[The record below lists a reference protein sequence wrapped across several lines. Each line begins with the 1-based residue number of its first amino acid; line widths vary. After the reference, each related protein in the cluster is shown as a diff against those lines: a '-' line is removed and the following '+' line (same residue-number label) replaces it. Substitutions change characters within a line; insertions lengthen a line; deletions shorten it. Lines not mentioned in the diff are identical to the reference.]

1 MARKFDLISELY
13 ERTCFAVTD
22 NPVNWQ
28 SFLKTAGRNFR
39 LRFDEQLLIYAQR
52 PDATA
57 VLEIE
62 RWNGTFGRWVNRG
75 AKGIAVFEDA
85 DRSRQ
90 RLIHYFDIS
99 DTHESRHSRP
109 VPIWEMRPDYKAEVI
124 ETLENTFGA
133 VNDTTSIENVVKESI
148 ANAVEDNIADYI
160 SDFMSLGAG
169 SDIEYLSADEANALY
184 LELVR
189 NSVSY
194 MVMAR
199 LGLNAD
205 KVYSPDDFAGISS
218 FNSQE
223 VLNAVG
229 IATSD
234 IAEMA
239 LLPVSRTI
247 STLSKENRIID
258 EQGQSEYNKDIK
270 DERSQSD
277 ERNHIHD
284 GGRLQSS
291 EPEAAGADGSDSRQ
305 MVADEENLSEGTSQN
320 PVLQSSDERDSEQSL
335 GGGSAESE
343 RTGGNSREAD
353 GTESRADGADESGR
367 YDEVGSSDEQHQELG
382 TGNREESGNIRLEY
396 YDRNHE
402 DKSLPFFGGDDTI
415 REILGTTPHLSA
427 SKEEIKDFYKR
438 NTDNA
443 TRTEYIKGIF
453 NNDYTQLTLSDGR
466 LVGYKTFQNV
476 LHLWEGE
483 YENRTAQSFYDWG
496 VIAQH
501 FEAMRLLGELTD
513 TMKPLPSMDG
523 QLTLIMGNQ
532 AEEQKTSAFTF
543 SQEIIDA
550 VLTRGS
556 GVSEGKMRI
565 YEQFEKSL
573 SAKENADF
581 LKNEYGWGGSY
592 PVIIGAGIDEQH
604 DGKGITISKGIGSDK
619 PHITLSWSQV
629 EKRIGDLIRMDR
641 YLNPKEKE
649 KYPEWLEKQEE
660 RRAELAEQRKN
671 REILSTAPPEP
682 ENKEDEPEAQYE
694 YHLGDSVYI
703 GASQY
708 EILSFDENRV
718 MLYDFDM
725 PLFNKEISREEFD
738 RKVRE
743 NPMNDH
749 LKVSV
754 LPAEEKA
761 VTGEN
766 EAQNDTKTVQDFSP
780 KTGYDDAFFIDRDN
794 ESVTWMYYNPDSNAG
809 GQYVTNTLS
818 FDEIQQAARE
828 YDSAEDFFDYL
839 GSIANQ
845 ELADVGTEWFVD
857 AESQFLEQ
865 PDFTDCTKATMQSLV
880 AAVSEVPVYDRETEI
895 LYSVLGRLKIDDIE
909 LSYDENG
916 LVARDS
922 DNEWHGA
929 EFYHFLVDE
938 AFVFA
943 DDGSVLGIR
952 PDLLD
957 DFKALSEHNGVE
969 VKGDREKEPEPIVP
983 AWEQKKKSK
992 VKSFDLHPDIPMSE
1006 RHNFDLAN
1014 NQVEEVNKKERFHR
1028 NYAAIKVLKDCQN
1041 ENRFATP
1048 DEQKILSRYV
1058 GWGGIPEAFDERAGA
1073 WHTEYAM
1080 LKNILTPEEYAS
1092 ARESTLTAFYT
1103 PPEVSTAIYK
1113 VLEQMGFQEG
1123 NLLEPS
1129 CGIGNFIGMLPKSME
1144 NAKVYG
1150 VELDTISAGIAQQ
1163 LYQKSSIAAQGFEE
1177 VNVPDSFFDGVIGN
1191 VPFGD
1196 FKVSDKRYD
1205 KYNFLIHDYFFAKS
1219 LDKLRPGGV
1228 MALVTSKGTMDKENS
1243 NVRKYIA
1250 QRAELLGAIRL
1261 PNDTFKGNAGTEV
1274 VSDILF
1280 LQKRDRL
1287 IDIEPDWVHLDT
1299 DENGIR
1305 MNSYFVQH
1313 PEMIL
1318 GEMKMV
1324 SGRFG
1329 PEATCEPFENADLSE
1344 LLNEAVSNIH
1354 GEISEYEVA
1363 DELEEE
1369 DNSIPADPTVR
1380 NFSYTVLDDK
1390 IYFRENSR
1398 MSPVEVSATAENR
1411 IKGMIGIRD
1420 CVRNL
1425 IELQTED
1432 YPDSEIKQAQDK
1444 LNTLYDSF
1452 TKKYG
1457 LINSRAN
1464 TSAFSDDSSYA
1475 LLSALEV
1482 INEDGELE
1490 RKADMFFK
1498 RTIKPHKPVTEVDTA
1513 DEALAVS
1520 MGEKAAIDMEYMM
1533 ELSGKSEEEL
1543 FSDLKGVIF
1552 LNPLYEYGNSYEPK
1566 YLMADEYLSGN
1577 VREKLAT
1584 AKRSATL
1591 YPEDYTVNVQ
1601 ALEKVQ
1607 PKDLTASEISVRLG
1621 ATWIPPEIF
1630 QQFMFEFLDT
1640 PRYAQWNIK
1649 VHYSQFTGEWNI
1661 EGKSYDRSNVKA
1673 YSTYGTSRINAYK
1686 IIEETLNLKD
1696 VRIFDYIEDEE
1707 GKKKAVLNKKETAIA
1722 QAKQELIKQGFQ
1734 DWIWA
1739 EPTRREK
1746 LTKMYNEKFNSIRPR
1761 EYDGSHIVFNGMNP
1775 EIELREHQKNAVAHI
1790 LYGGNTLLAHAVG
1803 AGKTFEMV
1811 AAAMESKRLGL
1822 CNKSLFVV
1830 PNHLTEQWA
1839 AEFLQLY
1846 PAANILVATKR
1857 DFETKNRK
1865 KFCGRIA
1872 TGDYDAVIIGHSQF
1886 EKIPMSIERQ
1896 RAILE
1901 QQLEELT
1908 DGIMDLKRNRGEN
1921 FSIKQLEKSKK
1932 SVKQKLEKLNDQS
1945 RKDDV
1950 VTFEELGVDR
1960 LFIDES
1966 HYYKN
1971 LYLYTKM
1978 RNVGGI
1984 AQTEAQKSSDLF
1996 MKCRYLDELTGGRGT
2011 VFATGTPI
2019 SNSMVELYTIQRYL
2033 QYNTLVKNNLQH
2045 FDSWASTFGE
2055 TVTAVELTPEGTTYR
2070 AKTRFAKFYNLP
2082 ELMAMF
2088 KEVADIKTADMLELP
2103 VPEAHFHNV
2112 AVKPSEM
2119 QKEMVASLAERAEKV
2134 RGGGVDSSVDN
2145 MLKIT
2150 NDGRKLALDQ
2160 RMLNDMLPDFEGSK
2174 INACVDNIYRIW
2186 EETAD
2191 KKSAQL
2197 VFCDLS
2203 TPKNDGTFSV
2213 YNDIRKKLIE
2223 RGVPESEV
2231 RFIHEADTDVKKKEL
2246 FQKTRKGE
2254 VRVLLGSTQKM
2265 GAGTNV
2271 QDRLIALHDV
2281 DCPWRP
2287 SDLEQRSGRIIR
2299 QGNSNPDVDIYR
2311 YVTEQTFDA
2320 YLYQLVEGKQK
2331 FASQIMTSKSP
2342 VRSAEDIDE
2351 TALSYAEI
2359 KMLAT
2364 GNPYIKEKMDLDI
2377 QVQKLKLLKSNFL
2390 SERYALEDKII
2401 KYYPQRITA
2410 LENRIEGLKQDVET
2424 AKQHPKPTDDR
2435 FVGMEVKGVFYSE
2448 KADAGKAIIE
2458 ACKQMNSPDPIPLG
2472 KYRGFETELL
2482 FNTAERNYEV
2492 RLKGATSRNVPLG
2505 DDAHGNIIRLDNGIE
2520 RFAESLSLAENDLEN
2535 TKNQLETAKKEVQ
2548 KPFIGEEE
2556 LKTKLARLDELNILL
2571 NMDKRDNEIVGGE
2584 PDEGEVPNTRK
2595 EKTYER

>member
-1 MARKFDLISELY
+1 M
-13 ERTCFAVTD
+13 
-22 NPVNWQ
+22 
-28 SFLKTAGRNFR
+28 
-39 LRFDEQLLIYAQR
+39 
-52 PDATA
+52 
-57 VLEIE
+57 
-62 RWNGTFGRWVNRG
+62 
-75 AKGIAVFEDA
+75 
-85 DRSRQ
+85 
-90 RLIHYFDIS
+90 
-99 DTHESRHSRP
+99 
-109 VPIWEMRPDYKAEVI
+109 
-124 ETLENTFGA
+124 
-133 VNDTTSIENVVKESI
+133 
-148 ANAVEDNIADYI
+148 
-160 SDFMSLGAG
+160 
-169 SDIEYLSADEANALY
+169 
-184 LELVR
+184 
-189 NSVSY
+189 
-194 MVMAR
+194 
-199 LGLNAD
+199 
-205 KVYSPDDFAGISS
+205 
-218 FNSQE
+218 
-223 VLNAVG
+223 
-229 IATSD
+229 
-234 IAEMA
+234 
-239 LLPVSRTI
+239 
-247 STLSKENRIID
+247 
-258 EQGQSEYNKDIK
+258 
-270 DERSQSD
+270 
-277 ERNHIHD
+277 
-284 GGRLQSS
+284 
-291 EPEAAGADGSDSRQ
+291 
-305 MVADEENLSEGTSQN
+305 
-320 PVLQSSDERDSEQSL
+320 
-335 GGGSAESE
+335 
-343 RTGGNSREAD
+343 
-353 GTESRADGADESGR
+353 
-367 YDEVGSSDEQHQELG
+367 
-382 TGNREESGNIRLEY
+382 
-396 YDRNHE
+396 
-402 DKSLPFFGGDDTI
+402 
-415 REILGTTPHLSA
+415 
-427 SKEEIKDFYKR
+427 
-438 NTDNA
+438 
-443 TRTEYIKGIF
+443 
-453 NNDYTQLTLSDGR
+453 
-466 LVGYKTFQNV
+466 
-476 LHLWEGE
+476 
-483 YENRTAQSFYDWG
+483 
-496 VIAQH
+496 
-501 FEAMRLLGELTD
+501 
-513 TMKPLPSMDG
+513 
-523 QLTLIMGNQ
+523 
-532 AEEQKTSAFTF
+532 
-543 SQEIIDA
+543 
-550 VLTRGS
+550 
-556 GVSEGKMRI
+556 
-565 YEQFEKSL
+565 
-573 SAKENADF
+573 
-581 LKNEYGWGGSY
+581 
-592 PVIIGAGIDEQH
+592 
-604 DGKGITISKGIGSDK
+604 
-619 PHITLSWSQV
+619 
-629 EKRIGDLIRMDR
+629 
-641 YLNPKEKE
+641 
-649 KYPEWLEKQEE
+649 
-660 RRAELAEQRKN
+660 
-671 REILSTAPPEP
+671 
-682 ENKEDEPEAQYE
+682 
-694 YHLGDSVYI
+694 
-703 GASQY
+703 
-708 EILSFDENRV
+708 
-718 MLYDFDM
+718 
-725 PLFNKEISREEFD
+725 
-738 RKVRE
+738 
-743 NPMNDH
+743 
-749 LKVSV
+749 
-754 LPAEEKA
+754 
-761 VTGEN
+761 
-766 EAQNDTKTVQDFSP
+766 
-780 KTGYDDAFFIDRDN
+780 
-794 ESVTWMYYNPDSNAG
+794 
-809 GQYVTNTLS
+809 
-818 FDEIQQAARE
+818 
-828 YDSAEDFFDYL
+828 
-839 GSIANQ
+839 
-845 ELADVGTEWFVD
+845 
-857 AESQFLEQ
+857 
-865 PDFTDCTKATMQSLV
+865 
-880 AAVSEVPVYDRETEI
+880 
-895 LYSVLGRLKIDDIE
+895 
-909 LSYDENG
+909 
-916 LVARDS
+916 
-922 DNEWHGA
+922 
-929 EFYHFLVDE
+929 
-938 AFVFA
+938 
-943 DDGSVLGIR
+943 
-952 PDLLD
+952 
-957 DFKALSEHNGVE
+957 
-969 VKGDREKEPEPIVP
+969 
-983 AWEQKKKSK
+983 
-992 VKSFDLHPDIPMSE
+992 
-1006 RHNFDLAN
+1006 
-1014 NQVEEVNKKERFHR
+1014 
-1028 NYAAIKVLKDCQN
+1028 
-1041 ENRFATP
+1041 
-1048 DEQKILSRYV
+1048 
-1058 GWGGIPEAFDERAGA
+1058 
-1073 WHTEYAM
+1073 
-1080 LKNILTPEEYAS
+1080 
-1092 ARESTLTAFYT
+1092 
-1103 PPEVSTAIYK
+1103 
-1113 VLEQMGFQEG
+1113 
-1123 NLLEPS
+1123 
-1129 CGIGNFIGMLPKSME
+1129 
-1144 NAKVYG
+1144 
-1150 VELDTISAGIAQQ
+1150 
-1163 LYQKSSIAAQGFEE
+1163 
-1177 VNVPDSFFDGVIGN
+1177 
-1191 VPFGD
+1191 
-1196 FKVSDKRYD
+1196 
-1205 KYNFLIHDYFFAKS
+1205 
-1219 LDKLRPGGV
+1219 
-1228 MALVTSKGTMDKENS
+1228 
-1243 NVRKYIA
+1243 
-1250 QRAELLGAIRL
+1250 
-1261 PNDTFKGNAGTEV
+1261 
-1274 VSDILF
+1274 
-1280 LQKRDRL
+1280 
-1287 IDIEPDWVHLDT
+1287 
-1299 DENGIR
+1299 
-1305 MNSYFVQH
+1305 
-1313 PEMIL
+1313 
-1318 GEMKMV
+1318 
-1324 SGRFG
+1324 
-1329 PEATCEPFENADLSE
+1329 
-1344 LLNEAVSNIH
+1344 
-1354 GEISEYEVA
+1354 
-1363 DELEEE
+1363 
-1369 DNSIPADPTVR
+1369 
-1380 NFSYTVLDDK
+1380 
-1390 IYFRENSR
+1390 
-1398 MSPVEVSATAENR
+1398 SATAENR

-1432 YPDSEIKQAQDK
+1432 YPDSEIKQVQEK
-1444 LNTLYDSF
+1444 LNTLYDGF

-1543 FSDLKGVIF
+1543 FADLKGVIF

-1696 VRIFDYIEDEE
+1696 VRIFDYIEDDE

-1734 DWIWA
+1734 DWIWDDPA
-1739 EPTRREK
+1739 RREK

-2055 TVTAVELTPEGTTYR
+2055 TVTAVELTPEGTGYR

-2103 VPEAHFHNV
+2103 VPDAHFHNV

-2390 SERYALEDKII
+2390 SEKYALEDKII
-2401 KYYPQRITA
+2401 KYYPQRIKA
-2410 LENRIEGLKQDVET
+2410 LENRIEGLKQDVDT
-2424 AKQHPKPTDDR
+2424 AKQHPKPTEDR

-2505 DDAHGNIIRLDNGIE
+2505 DDAYGNIIRLDNGIE

-2571 NMDKRDNEIVGGE
+2571 NMDKRENEIVGGE